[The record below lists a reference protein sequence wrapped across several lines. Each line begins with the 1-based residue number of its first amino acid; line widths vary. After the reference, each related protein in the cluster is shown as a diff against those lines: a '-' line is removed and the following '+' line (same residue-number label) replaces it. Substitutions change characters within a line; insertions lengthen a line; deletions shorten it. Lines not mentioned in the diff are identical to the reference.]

1 MWAQPTGPVHRVRQA
16 VSFLVASANQG
27 LWGSK
32 LSVVFAGFRA
42 GQLLFKLL
50 WRVADNSFVRS
61 SALITG
67 LSLALTGVTLAGI
80 GEWAAGR
87 FDGSAPTIDPASSVS
102 SASPADYEG
111 SRTAP
116 MMPPLPALPETSN
129 YLPASTP
136 GYTFHHDVPEVR
148 LQFTVADEQG
158 RLVKNLSPADVRIL
172 DDQSPVPRFTNFE
185 RDDNLPLRL
194 GIVLDTSDSV
204 KRVLPD
210 EKTAALNF
218 LDRVMRPQTD
228 NAFVMAFGGNV
239 RLWQAPT
246 ANRQQLIDAVQRVQ
260 QPGWGTRFFDA
271 LYSACAGQFSAQDEK
286 QLVHRAIIV
295 LSDGDDTD
303 SLRGL
308 AEVIA
313 IAQRSEIQIY
323 ALTLH
328 PARSPNRGDLIL
340 QELADQTGGRL
351 YIAPSSQDLGQA
363 FAQIEQDLRAQYYV
377 SFPPQA
383 RPGFHALR
391 VQVQTP
397 QKLEIHARQGY
408 YALAP

>member
-1 MWAQPTGPVHRVRQA
+1 MQAQRPVPAPIVQQA
-16 VSFLVASANQG
+16 VSFVAGKNQG
-27 LWGSK
+27 FGKSK
-32 LSVVFAGFRA
+32 LSAAFAGLGA
-42 GQLLFKLL
+42 PQLLFPLKLL
-50 WRVADNSFVRS
+50 RGVADNSFVQR

-67 LSLALTGVTLAGI
+67 LSLALSGVTLAGI
-80 GEWAAGR
+80 GEWAGGR
-87 FDGSAPTIDPASSVS
+87 FDS
-102 SASPADYEG
+102 SAVDPGSSSSAATAADYDV
-111 SRTAP
+111 RNAAFL
-116 MMPPLPALPETSN
+116 PPLPVLPESNN

-158 RLVKNLSPADVRIL
+158 RLVQNLSPADVRVL
-172 DDQSPVPRFTNFE
+172 DDQSPVARFTDFE

-218 LDRVMRPQTD
+218 LDRVMRPQID
-228 NAFVMAFGGNV
+228 NVFVMAFGGNV
-239 RLWQAPT
+239 RVWQTPT
-246 ANRQQLIDAVQRVQ
+246 ANRQQLTDALRRMQ

-271 LYSACAGQFSAQDEK
+271 LYAACSDQLSGHDDAK
-286 QLVHRAIIV
+286 LVHRAIVV

-328 PARSPNRGDLIL
+328 ARRPMTRGDQIL
-340 QELADQTGGRL
+340 QRLADQTGGRF
-351 YIAPSSQDLGQA
+351 YIAPSSKDLDAA

-377 SFPPQA
+377 SFTPQA
-383 RPGFHALR
+383 RPGFHSLR
-391 VQVQTP
+391 VEVRTR